1 MKHLPFSMRIRKKTK
16 RGNERNGKFSESRF
30 KVAKRGQAVRIHN
43 ILEEM
48 ISADPENALLRYEYA
63 CSCDILAKDEE
74 AISSYKQALELGL
87 PEPQAVS
94 AYGQI
99 GSLYRLQG
107 RLEEAEHI
115 LMSGI
120 HKVKDDSLLKIHYA
134 FTQYNL
140 GNSEEAMRWMVE
152 ALLGSTRNPEILL
165 NQRAIGYLG
174 SNLDALDI
182 MGILKGPFDDEIK
195 APEKEK
201 SLIEKVED
209 VLKVFEPASFHG
221 GWTFEFHRYD
231 LHFTDPDDQIR
242 RAAFAAFAMM
252 LGIWEAGSAASFMP
266 QHERKYTG
274 GFQPDEPYFE
284 LNGYITAFYSNYAAL
299 EQEFPVMTVY
309 AVDALSAIDK
319 RSKLGLEQKFPEM
332 DSALFQRFR
341 EEILLPYR
349 QVKKKLPP
357 FEDFLYEIGWNS
369 SYSRW

>member
-1 MKHLPFSMRIRKKTK
+1 MENSLNHALKLRR
-16 RGNERNGKFSESRF
+16 EGKLFESHH
-30 KVAKRGQAVRIHN
+30 V
-43 ILEEM
+43 LEEL
-48 ISADPENALLRYEYA
+48 ISADPEDALLRYEYA
-63 CSCDILAKDEE
+63 WSCDILAKDEE

-87 PEPQAVS
+87 PEQQAVN

-107 RLEEAEHI
+107 RLEEAERI

-120 HKVKDDSLLKIHYA
+120 HKVQDDSLLKIHYA

-152 ALLGSTRNPEILL
+152 ALLGSTKNREILL

-174 SNLDALDI
+174 SNLDTLDI
-182 MGILKGPFDDEIK
+182 MGILTESFSGENK

-201 SLIEKVED
+201 SLTEKVED

-231 LHFTDPDDQIR
+231 LHFADPDDQTR

-252 LGIWEAGSAASFMP
+252 AGIWETESATSFMP

-357 FEDFLYEIGWNS
+357 FDDFLSEIGWNS
-369 SYSRW
+369 SYSPW

>member
-1 MKHLPFSMRIRKKTK
+1 MENSLNHALNLRR
-16 RGNERNGKFSESRF
+16 EGKLFES
-30 KVAKRGQAVRIHN
+30 HH

-48 ISADPENALLRYEYA
+48 ISVDPENALLRYEYA
-63 CSCDILAKDEE
+63 WSCDILAKDDE
-74 AISSYKQALELGL
+74 AISSYKLALKLGL
-87 PEPQAVS
+87 PEPQAVN

-107 RLEEAEHI
+107 CLEEAEHI
-115 LMSGI
+115 LMSGMS
-120 HKVKDDSLLKIHYA
+120 KVKDDSLLKIHYA

-174 SNLDALDI
+174 SNLDTQDI
-182 MGILKGPFDDEIK
+182 MGSLTGFLNEESK

-221 GWTFEFHRYD
+221 GWAFEFHRYD
-231 LHFTDPDDQIR
+231 LHFADPDDQTR

-252 LGIWEAGSAASFMP
+252 VGIWETESATSFMP

-284 LNGYITAFYSNYAAL
+284 LNGYIAAFYSNYTAL

-309 AVDALSAIDK
+309 AVDAINAIDE
-319 RSKLGLEQKFPEM
+319 RSKLGLEQEFPEM
-332 DSALFQRFR
+332 DPVLFQQFR
-341 EEILLPYR
+341 ENILMPYR

-369 SYSRW
+369 SYSPW

>member
-1 MKHLPFSMRIRKKTK
+1 MENSLNHALKLRR
-16 RGNERNGKFSESRF
+16 EGKLFESHH
-30 KVAKRGQAVRIHN
+30 V
-43 ILEEM
+43 LEEL
-48 ISADPENALLRYEYA
+48 ISADPEDALLRYEYA
-63 CSCDILAKDEE
+63 WSCDILAKDEE

-87 PEPQAVS
+87 PEPQAVN
-94 AYGQI
+94 AYGQ
-99 GSLYRLQG
+99 
-107 RLEEAEHI
+107 
-115 LMSGI
+115 
-120 HKVKDDSLLKIHYA
+120 
-134 FTQYNL
+134 
-140 GNSEEAMRWMVE
+140 
-152 ALLGSTRNPEILL
+152 
-165 NQRAIGYLG
+165 IGYLG
-174 SNLDALDI
+174 SNLDTLDI
-182 MGILKGPFDDEIK
+182 MGILTESFSDENK

-201 SLIEKVED
+201 SLTEKVED

-231 LHFTDPDDQIR
+231 LHFADPDDQTR

-252 LGIWEAGSAASFMP
+252 AGIWETESATSFMP

-357 FEDFLYEIGWNS
+357 FDDFLSEIGWNS
-369 SYSRW
+369 SYSPW